1 FLTWPTETLRA
12 MFLSPWAI
20 LMVLTGLSP
29 LGAGALLFL
38 RRQRA
43 QPVTRGWATAVGL
56 TQFTMLLI
64 NAISRQ
70 VVQNHEVSRYF
81 DVAGQPVQTQWSSL
95 VVFLVSLVA
104 GIAGIAWMLAQLP
117 KAQASDTAH

>member
-1 FLTWPTETLRA
+1 MGGLDGAHRTVAAGRGSAAVPAAASEPSRSRA
-12 MFLSPWAI
+12 A
-20 LMVLTGLSP
+20 
-29 LGAGALLFL
+29 
-38 RRQRA
+38 
-43 QPVTRGWATAVGL
+43 WATAVGL
-56 TQFTMLLI
+56 AQFAMLLI

-95 VVFLVSLVA
+95 VVFLVSLIA

-117 KAQASDTAH
+117 KAHASDTAH